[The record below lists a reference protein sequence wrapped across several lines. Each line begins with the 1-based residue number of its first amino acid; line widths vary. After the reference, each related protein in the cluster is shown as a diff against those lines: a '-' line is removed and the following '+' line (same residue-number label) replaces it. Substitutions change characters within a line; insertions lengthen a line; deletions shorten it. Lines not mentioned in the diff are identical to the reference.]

1 MFIKVRIFLTIGN
14 EMDNKDEAILRIL
27 SRKAGLP
34 SRTLS
39 KMLKIPLSTVHR
51 RIKKM
56 EHEGVIEG
64 YKALINFE
72 KTPWPIGALIMVNIA
87 EVIPGKGHI
96 PKKTIVESLSHLKEI
111 EDIIEV
117 QAADFDLI
125 IKARFENLKE
135 QSNFVEDLRCI
146 VGIEEI
152 SSAIIIEENVLPIPR
167 IFRKRI
173 TTKPMTNST
182 S

>member
-1 MFIKVRIFLTIGN
+1 
-14 EMDNKDEAILRIL
+14 MDKKNEAILRIL

-51 RIKKM
+51 RIKKL
-56 EHEGVIEG
+56 EHDGVIGG
-64 YKALINFE
+64 YKAIVNFE
-72 KTPWPIGALIMVNIA
+72 KTPWPIGTLLMVNLA
-87 EVIPGKGHI
+87 EVVPGKGHI
-96 PKKTIVESLSHLKEI
+96 PKKDIVESLSRFKEI
-111 EDIIEV
+111 EEIIEV

-125 IKARFENLKE
+125 IKARFESLKE

-152 SSAIIIEENVLPIPR
+152 SSAIIIEENILPVPKM
-167 IFRKRI
+167 FG
-173 TTKPMTNST
+173 
-182 S
+182 